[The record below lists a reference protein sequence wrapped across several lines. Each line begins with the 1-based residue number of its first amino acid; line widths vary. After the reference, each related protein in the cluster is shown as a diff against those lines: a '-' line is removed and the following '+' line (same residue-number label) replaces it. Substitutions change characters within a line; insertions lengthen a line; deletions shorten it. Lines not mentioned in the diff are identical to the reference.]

1 MGARGG
7 RLGVASGTDCLA
19 TGKALRAG
27 VIASGAQTEPL
38 YDQLF
43 ALAQGEFQSNRGP
56 RGYLPFYLADG
67 QKR

>member
-1 MGARGG
+1 
-7 RLGVASGTDCLA
+7 VASGTDCLA

-27 VIASGAQTEPL
+27 VISSGTRTEAQ

-43 ALAQGEFQSNRGP
+43 ALAQREFQSDRGP
-56 RGYLPFYLADG
+56 RGFLPFYLADG